1 MIKMTTVYE
10 VPADKLIERV
20 AEDLKK
26 NKKLSAPE
34 WARFVKTGAHKERM
48 PQNENWW
55 WIRSASILRKIYI
68 NGPVGVQRLRTEYG
82 GKKNKGMKPEKFYRA
97 GGKIIRTILQ
107 EFDKIGFTEKV
118 GEGRRITSKGQSYL
132 DKISTEIVKEQK
144 KK

>member
-1 MIKMTTVYE
+1 MTTVYE